1 MNYKAIIL
9 EILEILSFLGRV
21 GIHVW
26 SLCVL
31 QAAVVVVAAAAPVII
46 HTGSFIIVSS
56 LLSLGVWSN
65 RIIVGS
71 SVTHVFISGL
81 D

>member
-31 QAAVVVVAAAAPVII
+31 QAAVVVVAAAPVII